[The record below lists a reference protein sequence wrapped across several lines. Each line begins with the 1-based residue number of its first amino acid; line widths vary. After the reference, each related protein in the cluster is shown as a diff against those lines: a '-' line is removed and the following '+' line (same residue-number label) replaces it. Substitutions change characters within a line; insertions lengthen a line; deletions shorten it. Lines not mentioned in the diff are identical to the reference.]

1 VRFTS
6 HNIEFRIGA
15 LSFSGVF
22 VLRVGISLPIV
33 PGGLSAA
40 RHSHHFIGTMVAE
53 PLCSLIAIM
62 DPLPF
67 TSSESEESH
76 FTAQDRWES
85 ESGNPGQ
92 MRQLPGNKKEEIATD
107 GAHASDLAIAVLG
120 EGNDSVLLQAVHQG
134 RTFQIVDAGEHKDFC
149 LWILEAGVCT
159 HNQSN
164 PSIWQAKQH
173 AFRDFGV
180 PHNAWRRATHVA

>member
-1 VRFTS
+1 
-6 HNIEFRIGA
+6 
-15 LSFSGVF
+15 
-22 VLRVGISLPIV
+22 
-33 PGGLSAA
+33 
-40 RHSHHFIGTMVAE
+40 MVAE
-53 PLCSLIAIM
+53 PLYSLIAVM

-85 ESGNPGQ
+85 EGGNPGQ
-92 MRQLPGNKKEEIATD
+92 LRQLTGDKREEIAAD

-120 EGNDSVLLQAVHQG
+120 EGNDSVLLQAVDQG
-134 RTFQIVDAGEHKDFC
+134 RTFQIVHAGEHKHFY

-164 PSIWQAKQH
+164 PSVWQAKQH
-173 AFRDFGV
+173 AFGDFGV
-180 PHNAWRRATHVA
+180 PHSAWRRATHVA